1 MMFQSKKKN
10 NTISSI
16 LGPEIKIDGNIDAK
30 GDLLIYGEVTGNVNS
45 NGTINSSKGSLVQGN
60 INAQNASIHGKI
72 MGDLSV
78 KNKVILGKNS
88 HLEGNLQAAIIT
100 IEEGAQFDGM
110 CHMVKEEKQDKKIQS
125 IHDANFS
132 AKNETA

>member
-1 MMFQSKKKN
+1 MASNPMQQFSVYK
-10 NTISSI
+10 I
-16 LGPEIKIDGNIDAK
+16 GPEIKIDGNIDAK
-30 GDLLIYGEVTGNVNS
+30 GDLLIYGEVTGNVS
-45 NGTINSSKGSLVQGN
+45 STGAINSSKGSLVQGN

-100 IEEGAQFDGM
+100 IEEGAQFDGK

>member
-1 MMFQSKKKN
+1 MMFQSKKRI

-30 GDLLIYGEVTGNVNS
+30 GDLLIYGEVTGNVS
-45 NGTINSSKGSLVQGN
+45 STGTINSSKGSLVQGN

-88 HLEGNLQAAIIT
+88 HLEGNLQAAIII